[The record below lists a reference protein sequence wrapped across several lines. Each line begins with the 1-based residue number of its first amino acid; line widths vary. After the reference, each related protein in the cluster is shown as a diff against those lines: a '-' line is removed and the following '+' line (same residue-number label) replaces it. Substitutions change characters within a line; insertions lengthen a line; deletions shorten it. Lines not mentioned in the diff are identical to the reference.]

1 MATVVVTSASV
12 LSNSDKLL
20 VTGTV
25 DGTSVSFVISD
36 STVSVA
42 AVLAAFKS
50 LGVQQARVNS
60 LQASIAAIINV
71 PQIV

>member
-12 LSNSDKLL
+12 LSNSDKLF

-25 DGTSVSFVISD
+25 DGTPVSFVISD

-50 LGVQQARVNS
+50 QGVQQARVNS